1 MPDDWLNDLKDWVRE
16 FPCVIVRLEQEEWDH
31 LADSRRGLGEFT
43 MARSHAYFERV
54 RVPTLSFTFG
64 VSHSFVKGRRV
75 PEDICLVGK
84 LSSRSRVTAL
94 ETRIKVSRTLA
105 LEPMTEHE
113 FANLLGDSVHG
124 KNLRGRLDSSDSV
137 IPLSPELS
145 RVLIDALAAN
155 ARNRTVLKTVAS
167 GLKRTR
173 SFSSPRALQDDAIQ
187 TALRAFGLESHEG
200 ARELDV
206 EDGEE
211 SALASVPVLEDTVI
225 QHDARNVPG
234 FDLVGGDITGRA
246 VFQRPNGRLEIF
258 TANRLPLESVFGVDL
273 IYLNLSQKNLVM
285 VQYKMLERIP
295 AGDVGGNGDW
305 IYRPDDDLKSE
316 VRRMEKFATVAGGSS
331 IEYRLN
337 REPFYLKFV
346 KRNGLMKNGSILT
359 PLAHFKQFIQSSL
372 ARGPRGGIRISYESL
387 AGSYMRQGTFI
398 DLMQAGYIGSYAEDT
413 KNFQALI
420 EAVVAGNRSVVAA
433 RQIGVPADTVAQN
446 QVRSRYQS

>member
-16 FPCVIVRLEQEEWDH
+16 FPCVIVRLEEEEWDH

-64 VSHSFVKGRRV
+64 VTHSFVNGRSV
-75 PEDICLVGK
+75 SEDVCLVGK

-105 LEPMTEHE
+105 LKPMSEGD
-113 FANLLGDSVHG
+113 FANLLDDSVHG
-124 KNLRGRLDSSDSV
+124 RNLRGRLSSSDSV

-145 RVLIDALAAN
+145 RVLIDALARS

-167 GLKRTR
+167 GLKITK
-173 SFSSPRALQDDAIQ
+173 SFSSLRALQDDAIQ
-187 TALRAFGLESHEG
+187 TALRAFGLESQEG

-206 EDGEE
+206 ADGEA

-225 QHDARNVPG
+225 QHDARHVPG

-246 VFQRPNGRLEIF
+246 VFERPNGRLEIF

-285 VQYKMLERIP
+285 VQYKMLERIS
-295 AGDVGGNGDW
+295 ASEVGGNGDW
-305 IYRPDDDLKSE
+305 IYRPNDDLKSE
-316 VRRMEKFATVAGGSS
+316 VARMEKFAGVAGGSS

-337 REPFYLKFV
+337 CQPFYLKFV
-346 KRNGLMKNGSILT
+346 KRNGLLKNGSILT
-359 PLAHFKQFIQSSL
+359 PLAHFKQFIQSPL
-372 ARGPRGGIRISYESL
+372 AQGPRGGIRISYETL

-420 EAVVAGNRSVVAA
+420 EAVVAGNRSVVAV
-433 RQIGVPADTVAQN
+433 RQIGVPAEMADQN
-446 QVRSRYQS
+446 HVRSRYQA